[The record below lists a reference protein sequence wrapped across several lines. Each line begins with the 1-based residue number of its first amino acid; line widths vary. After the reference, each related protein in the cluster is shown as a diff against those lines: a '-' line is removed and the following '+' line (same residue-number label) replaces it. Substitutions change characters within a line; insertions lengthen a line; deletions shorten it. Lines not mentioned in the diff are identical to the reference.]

1 VTRREEI
8 ARGLASVE
16 ERIGRACD
24 ASGRSREEIT
34 LVVVT
39 KYFPASDIDLLVDL
53 GVRAVGENKDQ
64 EARAKLAEVAA
75 RDRIEVHFVGQLQ
88 SNKAASV
95 ARYADVVHSV
105 DRMRLVRALA
115 RGVQRADRGGGHV
128 TALVQVSLDG
138 AEGRAGAL
146 PQDVPALADEVAA
159 SGLRL
164 GGVMAVAP
172 LDEDPDLAFAR
183 LEKVSHDLRG
193 THPDASWISAGMSAD
208 LEHAVAHGATHLRVG
223 SAILGS
229 RPPHR

>member
-105 DRMRLVRALA
+105 DRMRLVRALD
-115 RGVQRADRGGGHV
+115 RGVQRADRGGGRV